1 MCRLKTQVDYSIA
14 KCKFINIQDRSLN
27 ILYSQIPRCQMCRI
41 LTEAG
46 DRKPG
51 NKCEIKK

>member
-1 MCRLKTQVDYSIA
+1 MCRLKTQVGYSIA

-27 ILYSQIPRCQMCRI
+27 ILYSHSQMCRI